1 MNAVRLPV
9 DDARLAANVGWRMS
23 ESRRRHMLPGLMAL
37 CIVVVDA
44 LLVASAFLLA
54 YLARFSIDENLATL
68 NFDRYVRLAVLEAVF
83 ATILLAT
90 HGLYELEQPQS
101 WPVRL
106 RGIASSSATALVLA
120 ITVSYFLGDQAFS
133 R

>member
-1 MNAVRLPV
+1 MNAVHLPV
-9 DDARLAANVGWRMS
+9 VDAHWSAEVGDSVGWPMS
-23 ESRRRHMLPGLMAL
+23 ESRWRQMLPGFMAL
-37 CIVVVDA
+37 GILIVDA
-44 LLVASAFLLA
+44 LIVAGAFLSA

-90 HGLYELEQPQS
+90 HGLYALEQPQS

-106 RGIASSSATALVLA
+106 RG
-120 ITVSYFLGDQAFS
+120 
-133 R
+133 